1 MSKVIKVAIE
11 EEHYLR
17 DANTEKTLE
26 VEVLEEEVV
35 KNQIVEEKPLTLKDD
50 VVGIINQM
58 GDMVHQQEEPYHQH
72 LEREIL

>member
-1 MSKVIKVAIE
+1 M
-11 EEHYLR
+11 
-17 DANTEKTLE
+17 
-26 VEVLEEEVV
+26 V

-50 VVGIINQM
+50 VVVIINQM